1 MSSTPSNSAAG
12 PASRR
17 QLRAFL
23 CTNFLY
29 VWLVFGWSLTLYPLG
44 IDFAYLAGDATMNE
58 ASRRVFAMLQLVAGG
73 DIWPFRVFNILL
85 LYACMVCVLLLTR
98 FALDG
103 PWWLGS
109 FAAVMMMANPVKS
122 EAVLQLSAVA
132 DLLPA
137 FLALAALTAFA
148 AWHRHRGLWL
158 YLIALILGA
167 FGTLAFIENVALPLV
182 MMALYILI
190 PTGRMARTTQLMPF
204 LLLGGAGMIQ
214 VTAQAWTHGFNPV
227 DRFAPILW
235 AFYPL
240 GLRTE
245 TAILYERFPEMWF
258 LPMAALCIFAYL
270 GWRMSR
276 QPAIFFALAGALLFR
291 LAPAGTFDFVHLRGG
306 GGMLLPFACLY
317 IGFAS
322 IWMSIQRHPRW
333 RRAAVTLT
341 TVLCVVFMA
350 LQIQALWHW
359 RQAAAVVK
367 SFQARA
373 KLSVEAS
380 AGEPVAIL
388 PDYRYHHSAPI
399 GAYASVAYD
408 TAHSE
413 ALPVR
418 SALAMH
424 YFRHGRGGVRILDW
438 TPLGADVEITGCS
451 FEELFGA
458 DLYGVRAGDDVTYE
472 NYQLKLISESDG
484 KVVVRIYPL
493 DEFLPERIITLGNA
507 GDPVA
512 LRLGEA
518 MP

>member
-1 MSSTPSNSAAG
+1 MSSTSTNSRTVS
-12 PASRR
+12 PSRR

-44 IDFAYLAGDATMNE
+44 IDFAYLAGEATMNE
-58 ASRRVFAMLQLVAGG
+58 ASHRIFSMLQLVSGE

-85 LYACMVCVLLLTR
+85 LYACMICVLLLTR
-98 FALDG
+98 LTLDG

-109 FAAVMMMANPVKS
+109 FAAVMLMANPVKS

-132 DLLPA
+132 DLFPA
-137 FLALAALTAFA
+137 FIALAALTAFA
-148 AWHRHRGLWL
+148 AWHRHRGIWF
-158 YLIALILGA
+158 YLLALLLGA
-167 FGTLAFIENVALPLV
+167 FGTLAFIENVTLPLV
-182 MMALYILI
+182 MMALYVFI
-190 PTGRMARTTQLMPF
+190 PTGRLARTTQLMPF

-214 VTAQAWTHGFNPV
+214 VVAQAWTHRFNPV
-227 DRFAPILW
+227 DRFAPLLM

-245 TAILYERFPEMWF
+245 TAILYERFPALWL
-258 LPMAALCIFAYL
+258 LPMAALCLFAWV
-270 GWRMSR
+270 GWRLSR
-276 QPAIFFALAGALLFR
+276 QPAIAFALAGALLFR
-291 LAPAGTFDFVHLRGG
+291 LAPAGTFDVVHLRGG
-306 GGMLLPFACLY
+306 GSMLVPFACLY

-322 IWMSIQRHPRW
+322 LWMSIQRHPRW

-350 LQIQALWHW
+350 LQVQALWHW

-367 SFQARA
+367 SFQSRA

-424 YFRHGRGGVRILDW
+424 YFRGGRGGVSILDW
-438 TPLGADVEITGCS
+438 SPLGADIEVSGCS
-451 FEELFGA
+451 FQELFGA
-458 DLYGVRAGDDVTYE
+458 DLYGMRAGDDVTYE
-472 NYQLKLISESDG
+472 NYQLKLLSESDG

-493 DEFLPERIITLGNA
+493 DEFLPERVIPLGNSGA
-507 GDPVA
+507 PVA
-512 LRLGEA
+512 LRTGDE

>member
-1 MSSTPSNSAAG
+1 MTTTSSNSPAAS
-12 PASRR
+12 ASRR
-17 QLRAFL
+17 QLRVFL
-23 CTNFLY
+23 FTNFLY

-44 IDFAYLAGDATMNE
+44 IDFAYLAGEATMNE
-58 ASRRVFAMLQLVAGG
+58 ASQRVFAMLQLLADG

-85 LYACMVCVLLLTR
+85 LYACMTCVILLTR
-98 FALDG
+98 LTLDG

-137 FLALAALTAFA
+137 FVALAALTAFA
-148 AWHRHRGLWL
+148 AWHRYRGVFW
-158 YLIALILGA
+158 YLLALVLGA
-167 FGTLAFIENVALPLV
+167 FGTLAFIENVCLPMLV
-182 MMALYILI
+182 LALYVFI
-190 PTGRMARTTQLMPF
+190 PTGRVARTTQLMPF
-204 LLLGGAGMIQ
+204 LLLGGAGLIQ
-214 VTAQAWTHGFNPV
+214 VMTQAWTYGFNPV
-227 DRFAPILW
+227 ERFAPILF

-245 TAILYERFPEMWF
+245 TAILYERFPALWL
-258 LPMAALCIFAYL
+258 LPMFVTGLICWFA
-270 GWRMSR
+270 WRISR
-276 QPAIFFALAGALLFR
+276 QPAIPFALAGTLLFR

-306 GGMLLPFACLY
+306 GGLLVPFACLY

-333 RRAAVTLT
+333 RRPAVTLT
-341 TVLCVVFMA
+341 TLLCIVFMV
-350 LQIQALWHW
+350 LQLQSLWHW

-380 AGEPVAIL
+380 GGEPVAIL

-408 TAHSE
+408 TPYSE

-424 YFRHGRGGVRILDW
+424 YFRDGRGGVTILEW
-438 TPLGADVEITGCS
+438 TPLGAVVEISGCS
-451 FEELFGA
+451 FQELFGT
-458 DLYGVRAGDDVTYE
+458 DLYGIGVGDDVTYE
-472 NYQLKLISESDG
+472 NYQVKLLSESDG

-493 DEFLPERIITLGNA
+493 DEFLPEQVIPLGNT

-512 LRLGEA
+512 LRLGERL
-518 MP
+518 P